1 MGRIFSF
8 LEKSN
13 WAYLF
18 IREVIMPFLT
28 HYLEIFITKV
38 TLLTTATA
46 LRKGN
51 MMRGFVHQAIKM
63 PERKVRS
70 SVRS

>member
-1 MGRIFSF
+1 
-8 LEKSN
+8 
-13 WAYLF
+13 
-18 IREVIMPFLT
+18 MPFLT
-28 HYLEIFITKV
+28 HYLEIFITKL

-63 PERKVRS
+63 PQRKVRCSEVHTHSFHEFFFS
-70 SVRS
+70 STIRLL